1 MLCPICKVGTIVA
14 NVTVTRAI
22 PLAKGGGLNL
32 QGITVTQ
39 ADLRAAHENDLETVY
54 VNRSQEREPHFPVS
68 CDNGGKEAGIDANGT
83 PTAEVPFCA
92 QDFWYFPSYKEGKP
106 GRGLTLPQGKA
117 IKSASSGDASEAAAA
132 DPNEGMIPAE
142 EITEEAP
149 AAAPPVALAPKPA
162 IARRSVRSV
171 VRAPAA

>member
-14 NVTVTRAI
+14 NVTITRAI

-117 IKSASSGDASEAAAA
+117 IKSASSSDSSEAAA

-142 EITEEAP
+142 EITEEEAP
-149 AAAPPVALAPKPA
+149 AAAPVAPAPKPA
-162 IARRSVRSV
+162 IARRPV
-171 VRAPAA
+171 VCAPAA

>member
-54 VNRSQEREPHFPVS
+54 VNRSQEREPHFPVA
-68 CDNGGKEAGIDANGT
+68 CDNGGKEAGIDANGM

-92 QDFWYFPSYKEGKP
+92 QAFWYFPSYKEGKP

-117 IKSASSGDASEAAAA
+117 IKSASSGDASEAAA

-142 EITEEAP
+142 EIIEEAP
-149 AAAPPVALAPKPA
+149 VAAPPVALTPKPA
-162 IARRSVRSV
+162 IARRSV
-171 VRAPAA
+171 VRRLTPAA